1 MTSPTTTTTCPRCNA
16 TATGNYCAN
25 CGSPLAG
32 ATCPGC
38 DAALTP
44 GANFCHRCGT
54 PTPSAGAARAADAGT
69 PVAESEPGG
78 FSAGLPWG
86 VAIVAFVALVA
97 LVVGQRFGARGHG
110 GSDGGGGAGAV
121 GTAEPIP
128 PVATRAPDIS
138 TMSPEEQAVRL
149 HDRVMALAER
159 GRTDSVQFFAPM
171 AIGAYQ
177 RLDSLTPDH
186 RYDLGSIAVVAG
198 DPELARAQAD
208 TILARSPNH
217 LLGLMLA
224 IRAARA
230 AGDGPRAQSLARR
243 FAAVAPTE
251 RAKQL
256 PEYQMHDREIDAA
269 LAAARSAQ
277 GPR

>member
-1 MTSPTTTTTCPRCNA
+1 MTSPTTATCPRCSA
-16 TATGNYCAN
+16 AAAGNYCAN

-32 ATCPGC
+32 ASCPGC

-44 GANFCHRCGT
+44 GSNFCHRCGT
-54 PTPSAGAARAADAGT
+54 PTPSAGAARATDAGT
-69 PVAESEPGG
+69 PIPAGEPRG
-78 FSAGLPWG
+78 FSTGLPWG
-86 VAIVAFVALVA
+86 IAVVAFVALVA
-97 LVVGQRFGARGHG
+97 LVVGQRFGARGQR
-110 GSDGGGGAGAV
+110 GSDGGADAGTL
-121 GTAEPIP
+121 GTAAPLP
-128 PVATRAPDIS
+128 PMGTRAPDIS

-159 GRTDSVQFFAPM
+159 GRIDSVQFFAPM

-198 DPELARAQAD
+198 DQELARAQAD
-208 TILARSPNH
+208 TILARNPNH

-230 AGDGPRAQSLARR
+230 AGDGPRAQTLARR

-251 RAKQL
+251 RTKQL
-256 PEYQMHDREIDAA
+256 SEYRMHDREIDAA
-269 LAAARSAQ
+269 LAAARNAQ

>member
-1 MTSPTTTTTCPRCNA
+1 MTSPTTATCPQCSA
-16 TATGNYCAN
+16 AAAGNYCAN

-54 PTPSAGAARAADAGT
+54 ATPSAGTARATDAGT
-69 PVAESEPGG
+69 PIPASEPRA
-78 FSAGLPWG
+78 FAAGLPWG
-86 VAIVAFVALVA
+86 IAVVAFVALVA
-97 LVVGQRFGARGHG
+97 LVVGQRFGARGQR
-110 GSDGGGGAGAV
+110 GSDGGADAGAV
-121 GTAEPIP
+121 GTAAPIP
-128 PVATRAPDIS
+128 SMGTRAPDIS

-198 DPELARAQAD
+198 DQELASAQAD
-208 TILARSPNH
+208 TILAQNPSH

-230 AGDGPRAQSLARR
+230 AGDGPRAQTLARR

-251 RAKQL
+251 RTKQR
-256 PEYQMHDREIDAA
+256 PEYRMHDREIDAA
-269 LAAARSAQ
+269 LAAARNAQ